1 MIRIAAVGDLHFD
14 RESIGSLRPLL
25 ERLEEEADIFLI
37 AGDLTHDGDPEQARA
52 LAREL
57 DGLPVPVVGVLG
69 NHDYSLDREQEIAS
83 IVTDVGVTI
92 LEGSSVTIDVD
103 GVPVGV
109 AGTKGFGGGWPPC
122 WEAAGEPET
131 RAFIGRTEQLA
142 QGLERALS
150 GLDASARIALL
161 HYSPIEAT
169 IANDPPQLWPWLGS
183 YLLGEA
189 LDNAGADLAL
199 HGHVHEGIYKGQ
211 TPGGVPVRN
220 VSRTLLGRPY
230 ALLRIDPEQG
240 LLD

>member
-52 LAREL
+52 LADEL
-57 DGLPVPVVGVLG
+57 EGLRIPTVAVLG
-69 NHDYSLDREQEIAS
+69 NHDYSLDREKEITS
-83 IVTDVGVTI
+83 IVTDAGITI
-92 LEGSSVTIDVD
+92 LEGSSVTLEID
-103 GVPVGV
+103 GLRVGI

-131 RAFIGRTEQLA
+131 RAFLGRSEELA
-142 QGLERALS
+142 LGLERALS
-150 GLDASARIALL
+150 ALDSHARVGLL

-183 YLLGEA
+183 YLLGDA

-199 HGHVHEGIYKGQ
+199 HGHVHQGIHRGQ

-220 VSRTLLGRPY
+220 VSRNLLGRPF
-230 ALLRIDPEQG
+230 ALLRIDPERG

>member
-14 RESIGSLRPLL
+14 HDAIGSLRPLL
-25 ERLEEEADIFLI
+25 ERLYEEADVLLI
-37 AGDLTHDGDPEQARA
+37 AGDLTHDGEPEQARA

-57 DGLPVPVVGVLG
+57 EGLPVPVVGVLG
-69 NHDYSLDREQEIAS
+69 NHDYSLDGEREIAS
-83 IVTDVGVTI
+83 IVTEAGITI
-92 LEGSSVTIDVD
+92 LEGSSVTLDID
-103 GVPVGV
+103 GQRVGV

-142 QGLERALS
+142 LGLERALS
-150 GLDASARIALL
+150 ALDASARIALL

-189 LDNAGADLAL
+189 VDRAGADLAL
-199 HGHVHEGIYKGQ
+199 HGHVHQGIHKGN